1 MAKETEPREGEV
13 TVCSELGEP
22 ELGWVS
28 GSGCEEVGWVVEVV
42 PEFEGLW
49 EIVDS
54 ELELSGWD
62 VEAVSGFSWLVCFS
76 HTVGELE
83 LKEEVRGLEVKLSIS
98 EAVTCGK
105 KTPLGCRK
113 EMIRNKDMQPWPQ
126 PARCLFPY
134 YASRP
139 HPPLRETWRD

>member
-1 MAKETEPREGEV
+1 MVAKETEPREGEV

-83 LKEEVRGLEVKLSIS
+83 LKEEVRGLEVKLSVS
-98 EAVTCGK
+98 EAVEVAVETEELVSE
-105 KTPLGCRK
+105 TFSRSS
-113 EMIRNKDMQPWPQ
+113 R
-126 PARCLFPY
+126 
-134 YASRP
+134 ASNRSGGGGGGSGG
-139 HPPLRETWRD
+139 

>member
-1 MAKETEPREGEV
+1 M

-98 EAVTCGK
+98 EAVEVAVETEE
-105 KTPLGCRK
+105 LVSEAFSRSS
-113 EMIRNKDMQPWPQ
+113 R
-126 PARCLFPY
+126 
-134 YASRP
+134 ASNRSGGGGGGSGG
-139 HPPLRETWRD
+139 